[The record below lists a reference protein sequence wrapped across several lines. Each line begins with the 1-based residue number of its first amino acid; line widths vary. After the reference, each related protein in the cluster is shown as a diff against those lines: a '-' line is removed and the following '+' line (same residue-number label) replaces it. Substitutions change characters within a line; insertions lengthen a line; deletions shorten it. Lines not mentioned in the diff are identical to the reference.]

1 MTETHRYA
9 LAQRLLHWLIAVLV
23 LLALGIGMILGFLG
37 FDGTREFF
45 GKTVTDALYTTHKTV
60 GVLILVLMLSR
71 LGVRLV
77 LGVPPYRPPL
87 GGFERVA
94 SHTVH
99 GLLYMA
105 LLVMPILGG
114 LATAAGGYP
123 VSFFGWTLP
132 GLIGKDQALSERLF
146 SLHGRVGWVLLGL
159 IVLHVGAALW
169 HWRVKRDGVMARM
182 SLFR

>member
-9 LAQRLLHWLIAVLV
+9 LVQRLLHWLIAFLV

-60 GVLILVLMLSR
+60 GVLILALMLSR

-99 GLLYMA
+99 GLLYM
-105 LLVMPILGG
+105 G
-114 LATAAGGYP
+114 
-123 VSFFGWTLP
+123 
-132 GLIGKDQALSERLF
+132 
-146 SLHGRVGWVLLGL
+146 
-159 IVLHVGAALW
+159 
-169 HWRVKRDGVMARM
+169 
-182 SLFR
+182 

>member
-60 GVLILVLMLSR
+60 GVLILALMLSR

-87 GGFERVA
+87 NGFERVA

-99 GLLYMA
+99 GPSSMWRSWPCRSWGA
-105 LLVMPILGG
+105 RHGG
-114 LATAAGGYP
+114 GWLTR
-123 VSFFGWTLP
+123 VVFGWTLP

-159 IVLHVGAALW
+159 VVLHVGAALW